1 MSRLGDLKFKIQNEF
16 HPESAEYYI
25 HRDGTE
31 ELCIEQGHNIF
42 TRIFDND
49 PTNPD
54 ALLDVHT
61 YDEVND
67 TVEYFSSE
75 LLSQEEV
82 LRMEKEVQFY
92 IKRLESPSKVDVL
105 FDMFTESG
113 GLAAY
118 ASIEVPI
125 DEVGKDLS
133 ISFDNGIAMY
143 IHEPDV
149 TDKFGSLAIEA
160 QNIDGYIYDDL
171 SHDNISLED
180 TMNLVRKIA
189 STELNLEMAGKL
201 SSAAAYLIGDVDY
214 ASLYTDCFKN
224 FGAELLS
231 VEFKNGYKLTLLD
244 EHPDDENSAVTAHL
258 SANDELLPKHEYS
271 AEELMDLFSTVSSFE
286 ALPEE
291 FIDEEEQEF

>member
-149 TDKFGSLAIEA
+149 TDKFGSLAI
-160 QNIDGYIYDDL
+160 
-171 SHDNISLED
+171 
-180 TMNLVRKIA
+180 
-189 STELNLEMAGKL
+189 
-201 SSAAAYLIGDVDY
+201 
-214 ASLYTDCFKN
+214 
-224 FGAELLS
+224 
-231 VEFKNGYKLTLLD
+231 
-244 EHPDDENSAVTAHL
+244 
-258 SANDELLPKHEYS
+258 
-271 AEELMDLFSTVSSFE
+271 
-286 ALPEE
+286 
-291 FIDEEEQEF
+291 